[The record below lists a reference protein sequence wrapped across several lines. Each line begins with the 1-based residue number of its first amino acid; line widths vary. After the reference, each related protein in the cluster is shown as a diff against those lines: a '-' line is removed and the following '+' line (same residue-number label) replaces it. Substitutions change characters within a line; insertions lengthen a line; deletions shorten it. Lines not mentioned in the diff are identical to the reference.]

1 MDLYTHL
8 RLCSS
13 ATGKNINF
21 QTMRTHGIVFGEEK
35 KLSFPSTSCIL
46 LVCQK
51 HLIFMFHLQALNGTE
66 T

>member
-21 QTMRTHGIVFGEEK
+21 QKMQTHGIVFGEEK
-35 KLSFPSTSCIL
+35 KIVIPIYLLYFISMSEAPDIHVSFTSL
-46 LVCQK
+46 K
-51 HLIFMFHLQALNGTE
+51 WN
-66 T
+66 